1 MRRCFRDFQG
11 HAMRKRSVAVPSN
24 YRYVM
29 SSHSCASLCNYKSR
43 THHIKKW
50 RALKV
55 GPPEFLPQKA
65 PSTGGWNPPW
75 TVNHIFETFIIWTCW
90 YNLHPDQKST
100 LAQTSFM
107 VKEVAQ
113 NACICPKVAEFSSY
127 VVQKSEIYAMLVEIW
142 LATKKKSPP
151 NFFWVC
157 FMQ

>member
-1 MRRCFRDFQG
+1 MSTYGHFCAHFKNLKSEKFYLISLTRYRTPKTDVYRTRRCFRNFQG
-11 HAMRKRSVAVPSN
+11 HAMRKRSVALPSN

-55 GPPEFLPQKA
+55 GPPEILPQKA

-90 YNLHPDQKST
+90 YNLHPGQKST

-113 NACICPKVAEFSSY
+113 NGCILP
-127 VVQKSEIYAMLVEIW
+127 
-142 LATKKKSPP
+142 
-151 NFFWVC
+151 
-157 FMQ
+157 